1 VDTNQIVFVNRAIR
15 HSERRHNALCF
26 FQLALLAEET
36 AEEDRSGEAC
46 LAGEGAR
53 PTLGSF
59 ALSSGEARAALEPSS
74 FEKSAWTKL
83 RHLTCG
89 ASRRIS
95 QHLITARKLIQQCF
109 AMATLR
115 ASTKMISL
123 LDGAEFNG
131 QTFSDAQAQSLI

>member
-1 VDTNQIVFVNRAIR
+1 MSSVMSRQEARRLWVDRFRRTQIVFLNRAIR

-26 FQLALLAEET
+26 FQLALLAGGTNCE
-36 AEEDRSGEAC
+36 RRHIPRRGR
-46 LAGEGAR
+46 GAR
-53 PTLGSF
+53 PTRGSF

-95 QHLITARKLIQQCF
+95 QHLITARKLVRQCVRLIQQCL
-109 AMATLR
+109 ALPN
-115 ASTKMISL
+115 
-123 LDGAEFNG
+123 E
-131 QTFSDAQAQSLI
+131 

>member
-1 VDTNQIVFVNRAIR
+1 MFLNRAIR

-89 ASRRIS
+89 ASRRIR
-95 QHLITARKLIQQCF
+95 QHLITARKLVRQCVRLIQQCL
-109 AMATLR
+109 ALPNER
-115 ASTKMISL
+115 LSLCVTKGL
-123 LDGAEFNG
+123 AVKFGAI
-131 QTFSDAQAQSLI
+131 Q

>member
-1 VDTNQIVFVNRAIR
+1 MSSVMSRQEARRLLVDRFRRTQIVFLNRAIR

-53 PTLGSF
+53 PTLGS
-59 ALSSGEARAALEPSS
+59 LSSGEARAALEPSS

-83 RHLTCG
+83 RHQDV
-89 ASRRIS
+89 RR
-95 QHLITARKLIQQCF
+95 
-109 AMATLR
+109 
-115 ASTKMISL
+115 
-123 LDGAEFNG
+123 E
-131 QTFSDAQAQSLI
+131 

>member
-1 VDTNQIVFVNRAIR
+1 MSSVMSRQEARRLWVDRFRRTQIVFLNRAIR

-53 PTLGSF
+53 AT
-59 ALSSGEARAALEPSS
+59 LEPSS

-95 QHLITARKLIQQCF
+95 QHLITARKLVRQCVRLIQQCL
-109 AMATLR
+109 ALPN
-115 ASTKMISL
+115 
-123 LDGAEFNG
+123 E
-131 QTFSDAQAQSLI
+131 

>member
-1 VDTNQIVFVNRAIR
+1 VFLNRAIR

-83 RHLTCG
+83 RHQDV
-89 ASRRIS
+89 RREW
-95 QHLITARKLIQQCF
+95 A
-109 AMATLR
+109 
-115 ASTKMISL
+115 
-123 LDGAEFNG
+123 D
-131 QTFSDAQAQSLI
+131 

>member
-1 VDTNQIVFVNRAIR
+1 MSSVMSRYEARRLWVDRFRRTQIVFLNRAIR
-15 HSERRHNALCF
+15 HSECRHNALCF

-59 ALSSGEARAALEPSS
+59 ALSAGEARAALEPSS

-83 RHLTCG
+83 RHQDV
-89 ASRRIS
+89 RRE
-95 QHLITARKLIQQCF
+95 LA
-109 AMATLR
+109 
-115 ASTKMISL
+115 
-123 LDGAEFNG
+123 D
-131 QTFSDAQAQSLI
+131 

>member
-1 VDTNQIVFVNRAIR
+1 MSSVMSRQEARRLWVDRFRRTQIVFLNRAIR

-59 ALSSGEARAALEPSS
+59 ALSSGEARPHWSRVLSRSQPGPS
-74 FEKSAWTKL
+74 FVIK
-83 RHLTCG
+83 TC
-89 ASRRIS
+89 
-95 QHLITARKLIQQCF
+95 
-109 AMATLR
+109 R
-115 ASTKMISL
+115 ASWRI
-123 LDGAEFNG
+123 
-131 QTFSDAQAQSLI
+131 

>member
-1 VDTNQIVFVNRAIR
+1 MSSVMSRQEARRLWVDRFRRTQIVFLNRAIR

-74 FEKSAWTKL
+74 FEKSASPDL
-83 RHLTCG
+83 SSSAVSSANN
-89 ASRRIS
+89 AS
-95 QHLITARKLIQQCF
+95 
-109 AMATLR
+109 
-115 ASTKMISL
+115 
-123 LDGAEFNG
+123 
-131 QTFSDAQAQSLI
+131 

>member
-1 VDTNQIVFVNRAIR
+1 MSSVMSRQEARRLWVDRFRRTQIVFLYRAIR

-26 FQLALLAEET
+26 FRLALLAEET
-36 AEEDRSGEAC
+36 AEEVRSSDAC

-83 RHLTCG
+83 RHQDV
-89 ASRRIS
+89 RRE
-95 QHLITARKLIQQCF
+95 LA
-109 AMATLR
+109 
-115 ASTKMISL
+115 
-123 LDGAEFNG
+123 D
-131 QTFSDAQAQSLI
+131 